1 MTSFQTITL
10 TWHCDISDRDEQ
22 KKIWLYIPIIM
33 ILRIFETVFMSP
45 LNEMISQSGHWS
57 KYLSSFTKVVW
68 IEDQPGI
75 QDFFFQGGSSF
86 VLFNIYFRILFHFE
100 SDFSLFFRILF
111 YQSLHFHVLL
121 NFHLFIHFPLFHLTA
136 PSYMTR
142 DSYTGYN
149 ILRYCSTSSWD
160 HIKSMYNLFRD
171 LVVPIQGQIKA
182 YWGPKLW
189 EVVQTLYGSS

>member
-1 MTSFQTITL
+1 MTLHSHYHDFTYLWNRIYEPLKWDDFAEWSLIKISFQFHKGRVNRRPTRHTRLFFPRRQLFRVIQHL
-10 TWHCDISDRDEQ
+10 FS
-22 KKIWLYIPIIM
+22 YFVP
-33 ILRIFETVFMSP
+33 F
-45 LNEMISQSGHWS
+45 
-57 KYLSSFTKVVW
+57 W
-68 IEDQPGI
+68 IR
-75 QDFFFQGGSSF
+75 FFS
-86 VLFNIYFRILFHFE
+86 
-100 SDFSLFFRILF
+100 FFRILF

>member
-1 MTSFQTITL
+1 M
-10 TWHCDISDRDEQ
+10 
-22 KKIWLYIPIIM
+22 WLYIPIIM

-68 IEDQPGI
+68 IEDQPSI
-75 QDFFFQGGSSF
+75 QDFFFQGGQLFRVIQHLFSYF
-86 VLFNIYFRILFHFE
+86 VPFWIRF
-100 SDFSLFFRILF
+100 FSFFRILF
-111 YQSLHFHVLL
+111 YQSLHFHVSLD
-121 NFHLFIHFPLFHLTA
+121 FHLFIHFPLFHLTA